1 MNKVILKGR
10 TTKAPEIKYSSDGK
24 EITCYARFTLAVEDR
39 TYKEAEDK
47 FHVDFIPVFVVG
59 KLAELIERTVSK
71 GQELLLE
78 GKWRT
83 SSYVNK
89 DGKTIYTQSLFLEQL
104 EYCGKKSDTSIDDGF
119 MNIPDGFD
127 EELPFK

>member
-1 MNKVILKGR
+1 M
-10 TTKAPEIKYSSDGK
+10 
-24 EITCYARFTLAVEDR
+24 
-39 TYKEAEDK
+39 
-47 FHVDFIPVFVVG
+47 
-59 KLAELIERTVSK
+59 
-71 GQELLLE
+71 
-78 GKWRT
+78 
-83 SSYVNK
+83 NK